1 LGILLFLG
9 GALVVAWLIYDK
21 LWQLAHYGQVQREV
35 TAQPLFYLGL
45 TLGVMGVQ
53 LFLAGFIGELIV
65 RHAPNKHQ
73 YLIREKL

>member
-1 LGILLFLG
+1 
-9 GALVVAWLIYDK
+9 
-21 LWQLAHYGQVQREV
+21 V

-53 LFLAGFIGELIV
+53 LFLAGFVGELIV